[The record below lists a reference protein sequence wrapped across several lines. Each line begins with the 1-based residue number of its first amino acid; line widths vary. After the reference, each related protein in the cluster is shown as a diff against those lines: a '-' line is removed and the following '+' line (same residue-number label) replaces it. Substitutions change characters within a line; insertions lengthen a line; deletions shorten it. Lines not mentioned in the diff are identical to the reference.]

1 MNYVYKYFP
10 YISKHLYSKLKIDDI
25 GLFSISTPKNADTI
39 SKIIKKYIKKDN
51 IFITDAMAGVGGN
64 TLSFAN
70 NFYWVNAIELDDIR
84 FNYLVSNIDLY
95 NKLNIV
101 CVNGDYLKLMK
112 FFYQDVIFLDPP
124 WGGKN
129 YKEMDTM
136 SIIINDKRLEDI
148 CEEIIDLKLAK
159 MIILK
164 LPLNYNIANF
174 NEDIKKKIILEYLP
188 KMLVAIILISE

>member
-101 CVNGDYLKLMK
+101 CVNGDYLELMK
-112 FFYQDVIFLDPP
+112 FFYQDIIFLDPP

-164 LPLNYNIANF
+164 LPLNYNISNF

>member
-51 IFITDAMAGVGGN
+51 IFITDGMAGVGGN

-70 NFYWVNAIELDDIR
+70 NFYWVNAIELDDMR

-101 CVNGDYLKLMK
+101 CVNGDYLELMK
-112 FFYQDVIFLDPP
+112 FFYQDIIFLDPP

-164 LPLNYNIANF
+164 LPLNYNISNF

>member
-129 YKEMDTM
+129 YKEMETM